1 MDNGRF
7 QLHRLA
13 RMMLSQLSPSE
24 QAALLA
30 KVGQLVELP
39 RGEWLAHDARL
50 ISAADSLYLVNID
63 HSLRVFL
70 QAPEGGQP
78 EVLDIVRQGLLDTI
92 EMAASRRA

>member
-1 MDNGRF
+1 MGEGCWRFVAVSGYDERCNEEDGGKSETGCLMDNGRF

-13 RMMLSQLSPSE
+13 RMMFSQLSPSE

-39 RGEWLAHDARL
+39 RAEWLAHDARL

-63 HSLRVFL
+63 
-70 QAPEGGQP
+70 G
-78 EVLDIVRQGLLDTI
+78 
-92 EMAASRRA
+92 